1 MSRPRLVDL
10 PTAAGD
16 LGVSQSWLEKAV
28 AARQVQV
35 TRVGRRVLFSDADL
49 EHFIA
54 SRRQPVLTGPTRSQ
68 RLRTTA

>member
-1 MSRPRLVDL
+1 MTRPRLIDL
-10 PTAAGD
+10 PTAAGE
-16 LGVSQSWLEKAV
+16 LGVSVSWLEKAV

-54 SRRQPVLTGPTRSQ
+54 SRRQPALRGPVRPVIRRS
-68 RLRTTA
+68 A